1 MEYGM
6 AKRRLPTVEE
16 LEGLDLHALRKVWG
30 QLFSCPAPARMPR
43 GFLLKL
49 VAQGVQESAIGG
61 FPKSLEKA
69 LADALHTGQSEVSE
83 SGGDLSLG
91 TRLVRTWGD
100 AKHEVIVLEDGF
112 AYRGRSY
119 GSLSE
124 IARLITGARWSGPR
138 FFGLKSSEARA

>member
-1 MEYGM
+1 M
-6 AKRRLPTVEE
+6 AKPRLPTIEE
-16 LEGLDLHALRKVWG
+16 LEGLDLHALRKVWA
-30 QLFSCPAPARMPR
+30 QLFACAAPARMPR

-49 VAQGVQESAIGG
+49 VAQGVQERAMGG

-69 LADALHTGQSEVSE
+69 LADALYADQSKAS
-83 SGGDLSLG
+83 SSGDLSLG

-100 AKHEVIVLEDGF
+100 ATHEVIVLEDGF
-112 AYRGRSY
+112 AYRGKAY

-138 FFGLKSSEARA
+138 FFGLKSPEART